1 MMDFIN
7 SPDFTGLIAK
17 ANPDK
22 NTNKFSFVLIC
33 IPCFFVSMF
42 HLTNNI
48 NQLMK
53 IVIRINGKNFKSKL
67 MIFSYTNVKSEKIK
81 KVEYNTAATQIITK
95 NLLPK
100 KSTYTNNLI
109 KKSCYLKFGINR

>member
-1 MMDFIN
+1 MLKLFFNITDFIN

-17 ANPDK
+17 ENPDK
-22 NTNKFSFVLIC
+22 NTNKFSFVLIW
-33 IPCFFVSMF
+33 IPCFFVSMC

-53 IVIRINGKNFKSKL
+53 IVIRINGKNFKSKW

-81 KVEYNTAATQIITK
+81 KIEYNTAATQIITK

-100 KSTYTNNLI
+100 KST
-109 KKSCYLKFGINR
+109 

>member
-7 SPDFTGLIAK
+7 SPDFKGLIAK

-22 NTNKFSFVLIC
+22 NTNKFSFVLIW
-33 IPCFFVSMF
+33 IPCLFVSMY
-42 HLTNNI
+42 HLTNNS

-53 IVIRINGKNFKSKL
+53 IVIRISGKNFKSKW

-81 KVEYNTAATQIITK
+81 KIEYNTTATQIISK

-100 KSTYTNNLI
+100 KSTLYNN
-109 KKSCYLKFGINR
+109 